1 MSNKMIKN
9 TEFEKEIE
17 QMTKQIIQGQESGN
31 YVFEPNFSSAQR
43 GTSTIDDRKVVMLTS
58 NNYLDLATH
67 PAIIEAAQNALIQ
80 YGTGTCGARLHNGTT
95 DLHTK
100 LEKACADF
108 FGTEAA
114 VILSAGYLANL
125 AAISAIADEDT
136 VIITD
141 QYNHMSIVDGMSL
154 SNAQLRIFKHND
166 MDKLEY
172 ILENSKNFKKKLIIV
187 EGVYSMEGDM
197 APFERITDLAEKYN
211 ASILVDEA
219 HSFGFVGEK
228 GQGVAEL
235 KGVGEKIH
243 LRMTTFSKSLANVG
257 GCIATDKKTA
267 LYIKHKAHQ
276 YIFNASM
283 PPSTVAGTL
292 EALKVMQQE
301 TWRRDKLWE
310 NTLRFRRGI
319 KKMGLDTMGSTSPV
333 VPIYVGDDEINML
346 ITKDLLSEG
355 VYIATAVFPSVP
367 HNESRLRA
375 TITASLSNEE
385 IDFAL
390 GKIEDIFK
398 KYNLIN

>member
-154 SNAQLRIFKHND
+154 SNAQLRIFQHND

-197 APFERITDLAEKYN
+197 APLERITDLAEKYN

-301 TWRRDKLWE
+301 TWRLWE
-310 NTLRFRRGI
+310 VLLQLFQ
-319 KKMGLDTMGSTSPV
+319 
-333 VPIYVGDDEINML
+333 YML
-346 ITKDLLSEG
+346 VMMK
-355 VYIATAVFPSVP
+355 
-367 HNESRLRA
+367 
-375 TITASLSNEE
+375 
-385 IDFAL
+385 
-390 GKIEDIFK
+390 
-398 KYNLIN
+398 LIC

>member
-197 APFERITDLAEKYN
+197 APLERITDLAEKYN

-219 HSFGFVGEK
+219 HSFGFVG
-228 GQGVAEL
+228 A
-235 KGVGEKIH
+235 
-243 LRMTTFSKSLANVG
+243 
-257 GCIATDKKTA
+257 
-267 LYIKHKAHQ
+267 
-276 YIFNASM
+276 
-283 PPSTVAGTL
+283 
-292 EALKVMQQE
+292 
-301 TWRRDKLWE
+301 
-310 NTLRFRRGI
+310 
-319 KKMGLDTMGSTSPV
+319 
-333 VPIYVGDDEINML
+333 
-346 ITKDLLSEG
+346 
-355 VYIATAVFPSVP
+355 
-367 HNESRLRA
+367 
-375 TITASLSNEE
+375 
-385 IDFAL
+385 
-390 GKIEDIFK
+390 
-398 KYNLIN
+398 